1 MLPVLCS
8 LQATFTA
15 SVCGMSTPAVSASSD
30 NSRKAV
36 FYDKCVVHPLVLL
49 SAVDHYNRVA
59 RDTKKRV
66 VGMLLGSVSKG
77 VVDVTNSFAVP
88 FEEDERDQNIWFLD
102 HSFHE
107 QMMAMFKKVNAS
119 EKLVGWYSTG
129 PKIRP
134 GDLRVDQLV
143 RRYTPN
149 PVMVIIDVKPKQLGI
164 PTEAY
169 HAVEEI
175 REGKQLQWTFKHV
188 TSEIGAME
196 AEEVGVE
203 HLLRDVKDTTISTL
217 ANQVTQKLGSLKGLA
232 SRLQEIDSYLQN
244 VQSGRLPI
252 NHQIIYKLQDIFNLL
267 PNLNI
272 EALVKAFAVKT
283 NDMMLAIYLSS
294 IIRAVVALH
303 NLVNNKLVN
312 KEKER
317 AASEPAKLAEGKST
331 DGKAAEKNTK
341 SDKDAKPSK

>member
-1 MLPVLCS
+1 M
-8 LQATFTA
+8 ATPTA
-15 SVCGMSTPAVSASSD
+15 DEKGKTKADASTSKVAMFEKV
-30 NSRKAV
+30 
-36 FYDKCVVHPLVLL
+36 VVHPLVLL
-49 SAVDHYNRVA
+49 SVVDHYNRA
-59 RDTKKRV
+59 AKDTKKRV

-88 FEEDERDQNIWFLD
+88 FEEDDKDPNIWFLD
-102 HSFHE
+102 HSFKE
-107 QMMAMFKKVNAS
+107 QMFAMFKKVNAS

-134 GDLRVDQLV
+134 GDLNVDQLV

-175 REGKQLQWTFKHV
+175 REGKQLAWTFKHII
-188 TSEIGAME
+188 SEISATE
-196 AEEVGVE
+196 SEEVGVE
-203 HLLRDVKDTTISTL
+203 HLLRDVKDMTISTL
-217 ANQVTQKLGSLKGLA
+217 ANQVVQKLGSLKGLA
-232 SRLQEIDSYLQN
+232 SRLQEIDAYLQN
-244 VQSGRLPI
+244 VLSGRLPV

-272 EALVKAFAVKT
+272 EALIKAFAVKT

-294 IIRAVVALH
+294 IIRAIVALH

-317 AASEPAKLAEGKST
+317 AAIEPSKPTT
-331 DGKAAEKNTK
+331 DGKTSE
-341 SDKDAKPSK
+341 DKKDDSKEADPNDAKKDSSK